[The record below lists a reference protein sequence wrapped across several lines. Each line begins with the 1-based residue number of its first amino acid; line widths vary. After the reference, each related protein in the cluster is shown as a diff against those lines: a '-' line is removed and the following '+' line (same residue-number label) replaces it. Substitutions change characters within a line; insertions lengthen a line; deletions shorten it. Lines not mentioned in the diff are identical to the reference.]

1 MSETALRSTPCL
13 VLVLSRVYGSKS
25 QFPEKQLIHYAE
37 SFRVAG
43 HTVSCI
49 DNNFHPFRKYDRAL
63 EFLLSI
69 ESNAFDP
76 RADGFLRRLHRAW
89 TANVAYRNASKEA
102 YDDCHVT
109 LEHVRERLGKV
120 TQIFHGTPPKNHP
133 FPGLFDRTCA
143 GSVWCPVGASAHLPR
158 NHELAPFFVGDEPLP
173 FTAYGVHFVHCDV
186 VRPTT
191 WDNLELVLRMMISTL
206 TSTIVPTF
214 ECETPVKT
222 ASLIEVGVQE
232 LVGMFEERM
241 RRSDAMFAD
250 AACMEEA
257 LLRNAVSDQVREN
270 NAKHAADVQLADAN
284 SELLLVSETLERS
297 KTVSTSK
304 KCSASGKKSLA
315 HATEE
320 LKRKKQELKACRS
333 SVEHLQREREEA
345 VEAVAKANAV
355 AERARELESQLV
367 EARTEITALRE
378 ALDAALES
386 GGEDSVWKAASCDQ
400 AAQARTDCVEVGT
413 QSTPIFEN
421 ETEAKYAAEALIEW
435 MRGWSSTC

>member
-1 MSETALRSTPCL
+1 MQGRMSETALQSTPCL
-13 VLVLSRVYGSKS
+13 VLVLSRLYGPRA
-25 QFPEKQLIHYAE
+25 QFPDKQLIHYAE

-43 HTVSCI
+43 HTGCI
-49 DNNFHPFRKYDRAL
+49 DSIFDPINTYDRAL
-63 EFLLSI
+63 KFLLSI

-89 TANVAYRNASKEA
+89 TANVSYRNGSKQA

-120 TQIFHGTPPKNHP
+120 THIFHGAPPKNHP

-143 GSVWCPVGASAHLPR
+143 GSVWCPVGASARLPR

-173 FTAYGVHFVHCDV
+173 FTSYGVHFVHCDV
-186 VRPTT
+186 VRPTS
-191 WDNLELVLRMMISTL
+191 WDDLEIVLRMMISTL
-206 TSTIVPTF
+206 TSTFVPTL

-241 RRSDAMFAD
+241 RRADAMFAD
-250 AACMEEA
+250 AACMEAA
-257 LLRNAVSDQVREN
+257 LVRNAVNDQNRVNETK
-270 NAKHAADVQLADAN
+270 ALLADAEVKRADAN
-284 SELLLVSETLERS
+284 FELLIVSETLERC

-315 HATEE
+315 HARDE
-320 LKRKKQELKACRS
+320 LKRTKQELKACIS
-333 SVEHLQREREEA
+333 SVEHLQRERDEAMEA
-345 VEAVAKANAV
+345 VSKANAV

-367 EARTEITALRE
+367 EAKTEITALRD
-378 ALDAALES
+378 ALDSALES
-386 GGEDSVWKAASCDQ
+386 TACEAVPCDH
-400 AAQARTDCVEVGT
+400 AVRIEVGT
-413 QSTPIFEN
+413 QATPGPVFEN
-421 ETEAKYAAEALIEW
+421 ENEAKYAAEALFEW
-435 MRGWSSTC
+435 VLGRSSAC